1 MKKKNQKLLSVVSAA
16 MLATQ
21 AFAPVFGVSAADT
34 ANNVKKI
41 TPVLDGIKDEA
52 YNGSYSVRFSDLAR
66 AGRLDMGTFQM
77 QEQLFYR
84 VYEAK
89 DGGWSGLLTMFD
101 NDGREITWDIFQE
114 EFDGLYGEFVNANT
128 YDTGKVDENTEEP
141 IRRNDVKFR
150 WTEEGLKSEY
160 FTDAVISFLWNDEG
174 IYIYADVEDK
184 NILHYGMDGSDFNDL
199 FSSGW
204 AGRPW
209 IVDSFSATFSID
221 GLPHTEYKI
230 MNTKKDKSGKIV
242 VDEKKCR
249 DFTEVGVVALG
260 NGMAYYSEASE
271 AVFNTNTMS
280 VDYKSYS
287 LLNDFCLN
295 WWEYGYYQDSAATA
309 AVATAM
315 RDKICHG
322 GDNVTDDGTVGK
334 TCHESESDFIFRH
347 IMTPENLAVRDEGR
361 AENLQY
367 LKSVTRDD
375 GYSLEM
381 LVPLTNEAMEQIYSN
396 NSELGVRL
404 QIVNAMF
411 VPSLKGGASWTG
423 GNASS
428 WTLAAM
434 DGGDYDPPVG
444 KPVREA
450 DNITLTLEDNDF
462 DVSDIIGDFN
472 GDKTIN
478 SKDLTRLMKY
488 LAGEDIQINGGD
500 VTGDGKVNSKDLTR
514 FMKYLA
520 GEDVVLEEQGRDVP
534 NPEET

>member
-21 AFAPVFGVSAADT
+21 VFAPSFGISAADPI
-34 ANNVKKI
+34 NEVKNF
-41 TPVLDGIKDEA
+41 TPELDGIKDEA

-66 AGRLDMGTFQM
+66 AGRLDMSTFQM

-114 EFDGLYGEFVNANT
+114 EFDGLYGDFVNANT

-184 NILHYGMDGSDFNDL
+184 DILHYGMDGSDFNEL

-204 AGRPW
+204 SGRPW
-209 IVDSFSATFSID
+209 IVDCLSATFSID
-221 GLPHTEYKI
+221 GLPHTEYKV

-295 WWEYGYYQDSAATA
+295 WWEYGYYQDGAATA
-309 AVATAM
+309 AVAASM

-347 IMTPENLAVRDEGR
+347 IMTSKNLAVRDEGR

-381 LVPLTNEAMEQIYSN
+381 LVPFTEEAMEHIYAN
-396 NSELGVRL
+396 NFEVGVRL

-428 WTLAAM
+428 WTLATM
-434 DGGDYDPPVG
+434 DSGDYDPPVG
-444 KPVREA
+444 KSVREA
-450 DNITLTLEDNDF
+450 DNITLTLEDKFNH
-462 DVSDIIGDFN
+462 SDIIGDFN
-472 GDKTIN
+472 GDKQIN